1 MWVALQVS
9 DNGNILIKVV
19 VILNEKDKNHNANVY
34 MFIREHGGWLN
45 WSMLQV
51 EQYEAKDKRDLETRE
66 RYWIWINIYHRGV
79 LKSTVKNI
87 AKEI

>member
-34 MFIREHGGWLN
+34 MFIREHGG
-45 WSMLQV
+45 
-51 EQYEAKDKRDLETRE
+51 
-66 RYWIWINIYHRGV
+66 
-79 LKSTVKNI
+79 
-87 AKEI
+87 